1 MARYGEDS
9 VDRPVYSWVIS
20 TRFYPDLLVSTQSP
34 QAAERGSLVATA
46 PSASTGPQILA
57 PILSGLSPALAD
69 LAAALPVGDANGMLL
84 AELDRLDA
92 PPPENLVA
100 GVFANDPFRGIDT
113 LLSDLAGRG
122 VRAIVNWPSV
132 GPLTGE
138 LAAAYRHS
146 GMTLEVELD
155 CLRRARAMGMA
166 AFALVTEGESAR
178 AALAHDVEGLVITPG
193 LAVPDPE
200 ARRAAAHE
208 AGELLRE
215 LAVPETCWLYAHPQF
230 SEWPGD
236 AAVHAHGEIV
246 WDIDGGAAD
255 RPALQSSP

>member
-1 MARYGEDS
+1 M
-9 VDRPVYSWVIS
+9 P
-20 TRFYPDLLVSTQSP
+20 TRSP
-34 QAAERGSLVATA
+34 QAAERGHLIAAA
-46 PSASTGPQILA
+46 PSASAGPQILA

-84 AELDRLDA
+84 AELDRLDT
-92 PPPENLVA
+92 PPPQNLVA
-100 GVFANDPFRGIDT
+100 GVSANDPFRGIDA
-113 LLSDLAGRG
+113 LLSELAHRG
-122 VRAIVNWPSV
+122 VRGIVNWPSV

-146 GMTLEVELD
+146 GMTVEVEMD

-166 AFALVTEGESAR
+166 AFAFVTGAESAR

-200 ARRAAAHE
+200 ARRAAAHT

-215 LAVPETCWLYAHPQF
+215 LAAPETCWLYAHPQF
-230 SEWPGD
+230 TEWPGD
-236 AAVHAHGEIV
+236 AAADARGEIV

-255 RPALQSSP
+255 RPVRQINP